1 MRQDF
6 LRQSEAARQ
15 YLSRIGL
22 GHIRDS
28 IKTRYKLVPRS
39 SLRPRPRA
47 RALRVVPWYHGTYGT
62 VGTVFTTYYRK

>member
-1 MRQDF
+1 MQQDF

-28 IKTRYKLVPRS
+28 INTKTRYKLVLVEGS
-39 SLRPRPRA
+39 EGSESGTT
-47 RALRVVPWYHGTYGT
+47 VPTVPYSPTVPTVFYPGTYGI
-62 VGTVFTTYYRK
+62 